1 MKRSIR
7 QGLLALTSV
16 MALLVAGCGQSEKVG
31 TVDFERVARESGQA
45 QQITQEINA
54 KQQEIVERLQQAQ
67 ATLPEDQFQAK
78 EAEAKREL
86 QIFQMSK
93 RQQFEALVQS
103 QAALIAKEKKLGIIM
118 HQQAVHANG
127 VDITDELIG
136 KMKAQN
142 VAKPAAKDSTQTE
155 AKK

>member
-7 QGLLALTSV
+7 QGLLILTSA

-31 TVDFERVARESGQA
+31 TVDFEKVARESGQA

-54 KQQEIVERLQQAQ
+54 KQQEIVARLQQAQ
-67 ATLPEDQFQAK
+67 ATLPEAEFKAK
-78 EAEAKREL
+78 EEAAKHEL

-93 RQQFEALVQS
+93 KQQFEALVQS

-127 VDITDELIG
+127 VDITDELIA
-136 KMKAQN
+136 KMKAQSGT
-142 VAKPAAKDSTQTE
+142 KPAAKTETKTE